1 MAWSIWLLQ
10 KHGTAGIRNAIE
22 TCACSAWD
30 SDMTWQTIAQSAN
43 VPELLGVMGRDTLQT
58 SQLTPQ
64 LQMQQI
70 FLSQGCACAAL
81 SVQQTV

>member
-1 MAWSIWLLQ
+1 
-10 KHGTAGIRNAIE
+10 
-22 TCACSAWD
+22 
-30 SDMTWQTIAQSAN
+30 MTWQTIAQSAN